1 MLLIGPLSH
10 MLPTAFIVYG
20 WAKRNIFFFEIEI
33 HRERIEIPPL
43 AWQTV
48 VLTTA
53 LVYAKVYLLL
63 HKVADTPFHIQG
75 DDFYI

>member
-1 MLLIGPLSH
+1 MLLTGPLLH
-10 MLPTAFIVYG
+10 MLPTVFIVYG
-20 WAKRNIFFFEIEI
+20 WAKRNIFFEIEI
-33 HRERIEIPPL
+33 PRERIEIPPL

-63 HKVADTPFHIQG
+63 HKVADIPFHIQG
-75 DDFYI
+75 DDF